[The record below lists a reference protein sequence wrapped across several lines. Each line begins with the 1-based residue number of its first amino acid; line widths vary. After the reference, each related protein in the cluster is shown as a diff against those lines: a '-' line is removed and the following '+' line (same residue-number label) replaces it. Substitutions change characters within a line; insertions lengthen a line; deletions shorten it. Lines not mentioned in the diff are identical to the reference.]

1 MAVKSVR
8 REMGYGQGGG
18 NVGGKGVEGKWVEA
32 KIKTGERCTHAQVHV
47 NGGVRVGTELAVLK
61 GVAQSS

>member
-1 MAVKSVR
+1 MEV
-8 REMGYGQGGG
+8 
-18 NVGGKGVEGKWVEA
+18 
-32 KIKTGERCTHAQVHV
+32 KIKTGERCTHSQVHV

>member
-1 MAVKSVR
+1 
-8 REMGYGQGGG
+8 MGRGGG
-18 NVGGKGVEGKWVEA
+18 GTWEGRWVEGKWVEV
-32 KIKTGERCTHAQVHV
+32 KIKTGERCTHSQVHV